1 MIERSVNLESK
12 ELINHI
18 RDKKT
23 KRMTKYQTMY
33 DKYQARY
40 KELNDEVNN
49 LKSKHVTPNERIIE
63 NFDNLEF
70 FKNLQ
75 TTDNNLEIKEKETLL
90 KRLEIILDLQ
100 HFENP
105 LLSLDEKLFMVRYHR
120 TKEQLKDL
128 DITEEIINQDYNF
141 IQFGTMKLLEPELDQ
156 VFEMITLRND
166 DIIIDMLINIVAN
179 RVFYKKLHPKAHLLT
194 THTSRRIVEKDN
206 MFDDP
211 IEVIHLFQ
219 PDVFIDNDR
228 LADYLHPDS
237 FDHMVKMYKLTMT
250 LDSLPYTTVEEDL
263 QNAYLS
269 QQEFYK
275 KHLKLVFKSPENER
289 NRIITGIAE
298 DINLIRQIISNHK

>member
-1 MIERSVNLESK
+1 MNLKPK

-18 RDKKT
+18 RDEKT
-23 KRMTKYQTMY
+23 QRMFKYQAMY
-33 DKYQARY
+33 DKYQALY
-40 KELNDEVNN
+40 EKVNDEVNH
-49 LKSKHVTPNERIIE
+49 LKSKQVTPNELIIE

-75 TTDNNLEIKEKETLL
+75 TSDNNLEIKEKETLL
-90 KRLEIILDLQ
+90 KRLDIILNLQ
-100 HFENP
+100 HFENR
-105 LLSLDEKLFMVRYHR
+105 LLSLDEKLFMVKYYR

-156 VFEMITLRND
+156 VLEMITLKND
-166 DIIIDMLINIVAN
+166 DMIIDMLINIVAN
-179 RVFYKKLHPKAHLLT
+179 RVFYNKIHPKAHLLT

-206 MFDDP
+206 VFDDP

-219 PDVFIDNDR
+219 PDIFINNDR
-228 LADYLHPDS
+228 LAEYLQPES
-237 FDHMVKMYKLTMT
+237 FDHMVEMYKLAMT
-250 LDSLPYTTVEEDL
+250 YDALPYTTVEKDL
-263 QNAYLS
+263 QDAYLS

-275 KHLKLVFKSPENER
+275 KHLKLVYKSPENER